1 MQDRMQNEGEKESKS
16 TNVWNNFTEGS
27 GEGKMLTSVT
37 LEMCGLNETEGKGN
51 DT

>member
-1 MQDRMQNEGEKESKS
+1 MREKKNLNLQMYETISLR
-16 TNVWNNFTEGS
+16 GS

-37 LEMCGLNETEGKGN
+37 LEMCGLSETEGKGN